1 VPVTPIHVSTLK
13 TLVYLST
20 KQPAQPEL
28 SMDRYSPSSHP
39 IGICFS
45 GGGPRAMSAGMGQ
58 VRGFLNSAL
67 WPHVGAIS
75 CVSGGSWFGSIFSY
89 ADGSIDD
96 EALLGPMTAPADIT
110 LDNAAT
116 VPATRLTYGLT
127 QINNEQIARALA
139 IELAHCVPSN
149 RLYARMLN
157 RLLLTP
163 FRIDDVNRFF
173 ALGSA
178 DVDAIIANNPSLT
191 PQDFYT
197 LRDNRPYFIA
207 QATQVYPVTSQL
219 EMRQFEYSP
228 LYAGTP
234 QLFPTGGSPK
244 GPFGGGY
251 VQNFAFDSSAPQAPD
266 SQGRITVD
274 APLHRFTISDLMG
287 SSGAAPGSVLDMYG
301 FPSLFDEFHYW
312 APGSAGAVPDP
323 TVQKM
328 SIVDGGDLEN
338 TGIVALL
345 RRQYPVIVVC
355 VNTSTPM
362 NFAKGTYEGIDYQ
375 IASLFGYKPSDTQ
388 ATREIRQPVRQHG
401 KQQTATDPISV
412 PAGSEIPNAFKIHI
426 PQQPIQVFPQDDF
439 QAVHDG
445 LAAALEGGGPVY
457 AVTEH
462 LIYENNPF
470 GIAPYPDS
478 VNGGK
483 VKVVWLYNQRIR
495 NWVSQLQPDV
505 AAFLDSKEKTEFM
518 ANFPNYDTVQQNSDR
533 IGIKELLML
542 TPRQV
547 NLLADM
553 WSWAVQEIAEDIRK
567 LV

>member
-1 VPVTPIHVSTLK
+1 
-13 TLVYLST
+13 
-20 KQPAQPEL
+20 
-28 SMDRYSPSSHP
+28 MDRYSPSSHP

-45 GGGPRAMSAGMGQ
+45 GGGPRAMTAGMGQ
-58 VRGFLNSAL
+58 ARGFVNSPL
-67 WPHVGAIS
+67 WQHVGAIS

-96 EALLGPMTAPADIT
+96 EALLGPMTAPGSIT
-110 LDNAAT
+110 LDNAST

-127 QINNEQIARALA
+127 QFNNEQIARSLA
-139 IELAHCVPSN
+139 AELLLGVPSN

-157 RLLLTP
+157 RILLTP
-163 FRIDDVNRFF
+163 FHIDDVNRFF
-173 ALGSA
+173 ALDAA
-178 DVDAIIANNPSLT
+178 DVQSIIASNPTLT
-191 PQDFYT
+191 PNDFYT
-197 LRDNRPYFIA
+197 LRENRPYFIG
-207 QATQVYPVTSQL
+207 QATQVYPVSSQV

-228 LYAGTP
+228 LYDGTP
-234 QLFPTGGSPK
+234 QLFPTGASPK

-251 VQNFAFDSSAPQAPD
+251 VQNFAFDSSAPQKPNAK
-266 SQGRITVD
+266 GLITVD

-301 FPSLFDEFHYW
+301 FPSLFGEFHYW
-312 APGSAGAVPDP
+312 APGSAGATPDP

-355 VNTSTPM
+355 VNTSVPM
-362 NFAKGTYEGIDYQ
+362 NFSKGTYEGIDYQ
-375 IASLFGYKPSDTQ
+375 IASLFGYKPAETQ

-412 PAGSEIPNAFKIHI
+412 PAGAEIPNAFKVHI
-426 PQQPIQVFPQDDF
+426 PQQPIQVFPQEDF

-445 LAAALEGGGPVY
+445 LAVALEKGGPVFC
-457 AVTEH
+457 VTEH
-462 LIYENNPF
+462 HVYENNPF

-495 NWVSQLQPDV
+495 EWVSQLQPDV

-518 ANFPNYDTVQQNSDR
+518 ANFPNYDTVQQNADR

-553 WSWAVQEIAEDIRK
+553 WSWAVQEIADDIRK